1 MLASKT
7 SAGDASTNSSLSKNN
22 DSCVWFGLGGIKK
35 SLFSPLPLHELFGIQ
50 KSLFSSTVGRIP
62 AALRSLSFLS
72 LKEECHAGE
81 SEQRLLM
88 HPLLLPL
95 PVLCSHTPQHIDQ
108 SPTLTYMC
116 GGGVCVCV
124 CAAHSSSCF
133 TAGGAV
139 HCALTTCTL
148 PPPSLLLLLYS
159 MLFNAVLVGYM
170 HVCRDLKVALLI
182 LRFI

>member
-1 MLASKT
+1 MLASKM

-35 SLFSPLPLHELFGIQ
+35 SLFSPLPLHELLGIQ
-50 KSLFSSTVGRIP
+50 QSLFSSTVGRIP

-72 LKEECHAGE
+72 LKEECHVGE

-124 CAAHSSSCF
+124 RPTLAHASQLGVQCIAHWLLAHCRLHHFSSSYIVC
-133 TAGGAV
+133 
-139 HCALTTCTL
+139 
-148 PPPSLLLLLYS
+148 YS
-159 MLFNAVLVGYM
+159 MLF
-170 HVCRDLKVALLI
+170 
-182 LRFI
+182 